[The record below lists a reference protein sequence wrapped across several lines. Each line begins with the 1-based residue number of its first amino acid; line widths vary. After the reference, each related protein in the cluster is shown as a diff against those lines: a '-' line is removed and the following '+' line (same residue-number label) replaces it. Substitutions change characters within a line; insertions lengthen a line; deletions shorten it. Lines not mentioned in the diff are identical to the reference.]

1 MDFVLISIARWK
13 PKPQFAQ
20 LEFAMKPL
28 QYALAAPLLKD
39 LKTQQ
44 ALAAKLVKFVMCQAL
59 LALVAPLRPPQLA
72 TPAFAIQ
79 QTLSAL
85 VAPIMPKDL
94 KTQLSPDAQLVNF
107 ATQAKYAL
115 VAPLR
120 LLQLAHREFVIQPP
134 CFVLVAHTMP
144 KDLKTQLSP
153 VAQLVNFARQLKS
166 ALDVSLRTRLLA
178 PLLFVMQLPHYVLV
192 AHMMLTRTWTIL
204 RSLAAPLLT
213 AKPTLTTS
221 VTLSS
226 TACCLL
232 MKDSVAVPLP
242 ELLSAQ
248 SLESPLSPQ

>member
-44 ALAAKLVKFVMCQAL
+44 ALAAKLDKFVMRQAS
-59 LALVAPLRPPQLA
+59 LALVAALRPPQLA

-79 QTLSAL
+79 QPLSAL
-85 VAPIMPKDL
+85 VA
-94 KTQLSPDAQLVNF
+94 S
-107 ATQAKYAL
+107 
-115 VAPLR
+115 
-120 LLQLAHREFVIQPP
+120 
-134 CFVLVAHTMP
+134 TMP
-144 KDLKTQLSP
+144 KEVKTQLSP

-213 AKPTLTTS
+213 A
-221 VTLSS
+221 
-226 TACCLL
+226 
-232 MKDSVAVPLP
+232 
-242 ELLSAQ
+242 
-248 SLESPLSPQ
+248 